1 MREAVKLEKG
11 ADEKFCS
18 ECGEIIRAKA
28 EICPKC
34 GVRQFAAPTSAPPP
48 AAPAPITNG
57 RTKTT
62 AGLLAIFLGGLGVHK
77 FYLGRNI
84 QGVFYLLFCWTFIP
98 AIFGFLEGIVYFSMS
113 DQAFAEKYGMAL
125 RTTEARPLVAKP
137 HRPPHDLHNDV
148 EYKMGRAVS
157 RAVNRYPLLKFSVW
171 GLGIF
176 IGLYV
181 LGSVVK
187 QMRESSPAS
196 DVSSTVTAS
205 IDASNGADLLIA
217 RCGQPSSDDSSA
229 YDNPRPPIPARIIEY
244 KEQRLRFMFIPG
256 GDTHVGDAPPYQWK
270 LAGITDMTAA
280 DPSQAAVV
288 APSEAVVR
296 MPCWSGK

>member
-1 MREAVKLEKG
+1 MPEAVKLEKR

-48 AAPAPITNG
+48 AAPAPIPNG

-98 AIFGFLEGIVYFSMS
+98 AIIGFLEGIVYFSMS

-137 HRPPHDLHNDV
+137 SGPPNDPHNNV
-148 EYKMGRAVS
+148 SYKVGLAL
-157 RAVNRYPLLKFSVW
+157 NRYPLLKFLVW

-176 IGLYV
+176 VGLYV
-181 LGSVVK
+181 LGSIIK
-187 QMRESSPAS
+187 QMRESSAS

-205 IDASNGADLLIA
+205 SDASNDADLLIT
-217 RCGQPSSDDSSA
+217 RCGQPSSDDSTA
-229 YDNPRPPIPARIIEY
+229 YDNPRPPIQARIIEY
-244 KEQRLRFMFIPG
+244 KKQRLRFMFIPG

-280 DPSQAAVV
+280 DPSQATVV

-296 MPCWSGK
+296 MPCWTGR